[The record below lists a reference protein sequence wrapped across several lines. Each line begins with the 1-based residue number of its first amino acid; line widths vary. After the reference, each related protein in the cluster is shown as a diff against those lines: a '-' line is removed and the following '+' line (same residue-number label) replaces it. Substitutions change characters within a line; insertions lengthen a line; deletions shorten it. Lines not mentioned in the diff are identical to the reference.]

1 MRGIPVFPCKRDK
14 KPATRNGFQDATT
27 DLELVELWLWDDDRL
42 IGVPTGSA
50 SGILVLDIDPRHGGD
65 AFMTANRDRLN
76 TRMHATSSGGTH
88 LLYRDNGA
96 VRNSAGR
103 IYAGVDVRGEG
114 GYIIWW
120 PAHGCPI
127 LNPVPLRQLPDW
139 PDWLIVAPD
148 EPVRRRGNGSHIVL
162 ADRYQIDGLARFV
175 RQSHQGERNNR
186 LFWAACRL
194 AELKFTRSDSR
205 FAAIDKLLR
214 AATSTGL
221 DYEEAQRTIASGL
234 NA

>member
-1 MRGIPVFPCKRDK
+1 MRGKPVFPCNQDKR
-14 KPATRNGFQDATT
+14 PVTRNGFADATN
-27 DLELVELWLWDDDRL
+27 DPELVELWLWDEDDRL
-42 IGVPTGSA
+42 IGVPTGAA

-76 TRMHATSSGGTH
+76 TRMHATRGGGTH
-88 LLYRDNGA
+88 LLFRDNGA
-96 VRNSAGR
+96 VRNSASR

-114 GYIIWW
+114 GYFIWW
-120 PAHGCPI
+120 PAHGCLV
-127 LNPVPLRQLPDW
+127 LNHVPLRQLPDW
-139 PDWLIVAPD
+139 PDWLIVAP
-148 EPVRRRGNGSHIVL
+148 EKPVRNNGTRIVL
-162 ADRYQIDGLARFV
+162 ADRHQIDVLVRFV
-175 RQSHQGERNNR
+175 RDSHPGERNNR

-194 AELKFTRSDSR
+194 AELKFMQSESR

-221 DYEEAQRTIASGL
+221 DYQEAQRTITSGL